1 VCIIVIVI
9 VIPPICAAVARWT
22 VFSFLDNNDDGD
34 EEERRT
40 RGDVCVVCVCVVMQR
55 DWETRE
61 SEKRDD
67 KHNDGGWIFVCHY
80 LFGGHSR
87 NERDS
92 HYHHSTHNKQH
103 LTYQYNDCILLYTY
117 LYQPF
122 LNYWKISKSYTSY
135 VIFFISFTLCRI
147 VWVPYFIYTT
157 YAIHLHGQMDILIW
171 PSVAFYALQ
180 LAWFA
185 KMW

>member
-1 VCIIVIVI
+1 MCVCHCHCYSILCSG
-9 VIPPICAAVARWT
+9 CALDC
-22 VFSFLDNNDDGD
+22 FSFLDNNDD

-40 RGDVCVVCVCVVMQR
+40 RGDVCVCVVMQR

-61 SEKRDD
+61 SGKRETTNTMMRLDFFVI
-67 KHNDGGWIFVCHY
+67 IF
-80 LFGGHSR
+80 LGAIHS
-87 NERDS
+87 NER
-92 HYHHSTHNKQH
+92 
-103 LTYQYNDCILLYTY
+103 LTLSLFYTQQTTFDYQYNNNCILLYTY

-135 VIFFISFTLCRI
+135 MIFFISFTLCRI

-157 YAIHLHGQMDILIW
+157 YAIHLHGQIDILIW
-171 PSVAFYALQ
+171 PSLVFYALQ

>member
-1 VCIIVIVI
+1 MMT
-9 VIPPICAAVARWT
+9 RRR
-22 VFSFLDNNDDGD
+22 
-34 EEERRT
+34 EER
-40 RGDVCVVCVCVVMQR
+40 GGMFVCVVMQR

-61 SEKRDD
+61 WKRETTNTRLD
-67 KHNDGGWIFVCHY
+67 FFCHY
-80 LFGGHSR
+80 FFGGAIHS
-87 NERDS
+87 NER
-92 HYHHSTHNKQH
+92 
-103 LTYQYNDCILLYTY
+103 LTLSLFCTQQTTFDYQYNNCILLYTY

-157 YAIHLHGQMDILIW
+157 YAIHLHGQIDILIW
-171 PSVAFYALQ
+171 PSLVFYALQ